1 MPLRHHLLFRSPVA
15 ATRIAGL
22 LLRAEL
28 IISVNPGW
36 QGRTIA
42 AMQTVYL
49 ETTIPSYLA
58 AKASR
63 DLIVAAHQQITQD
76 WWQTAHGRF
85 ELYVSEAV
93 LDEVR
98 AGDPDAIERRLRFIE
113 RLPILALNDDVRAL
127 TRHYGKTLG
136 LVGKA
141 RADIPHL
148 AYAVSYQMDYLVTWN
163 CSHIANGEMIRR
175 LLRANAELKRPT
187 PLIVTPEEVLE
198 SLED

>member
-1 MPLRHHLLFRSPVA
+1 MTPKPLFSQMKAGRA
-15 ATRIAGL
+15 IITAMATA
-22 LLRAEL
+22 
-28 IISVNPGW
+28 
-36 QGRTIA
+36 
-42 AMQTVYL
+42 YL

-76 WWQTAHGRF
+76 WWQTARDRF

-98 AGDPDAIERRLRFIE
+98 AGDPGAVERRLRLIE
-113 RLPILALNDDVRAL
+113 DLPILALTDDVRTL
-127 TRHYGKTLG
+127 TRHYAKALG
-136 LVGKA
+136 LSGKA

-148 AYAVSYQMDYLVTWN
+148 AYAASYCMDYLVTWN

-175 LLRANAELKRPT
+175 LLKANAELKRPT

-198 SLED
+198 SLEE